1 MYKWL
6 TADPFLEARVLSQSR
21 ERADGGTTSLK
32 VQEDGGARLESTPL
46 CQGTSPFPVVSGF
59 PGPTLPLGAPT
70 LAGDTVLVLN
80 RVDGKQNKHP
90 QPAGGTLK
98 VFDGI
103 IWAFLTHA
111 N

>member
-1 MYKWL
+1 MTYCRPLPRSKGVKSEQGESRWRHYKPES
-6 TADPFLEARVLSQSR
+6 T
-21 ERADGGTTSLK
+21 GG
-32 VQEDGGARLESTPL
+32 GGARLESTPL

-70 LAGDTVLVLN
+70 LAGDTVMVLN